1 MSNTSLAAVF
11 HEAGQPLTLARYE
24 LPSPGPGEVLVRIT
38 CSTLCGSDVHT
49 FLGHRSTPV
58 PTILGHEIMG
68 VVACLDADQSVSD
81 HAGRRLQVGD
91 RITWSIAA
99 CCGDCFFCDHEVP
112 QKCERLFK
120 YGHEKIVPEHPLSGG
135 LADYCH
141 LAAGT
146 AIFRVPDALPDAV
159 ACPANCATAT
169 VAAAIRVG
177 GGCDR
182 KSVLIQGAGMLGLT
196 ATAMARSRGAREVIV
211 CDVNADRLQR
221 AQDFGATHTLPVSEN
236 PQELIAGVRDLTRGR
251 GVDLALELSGAPSAV
266 ETGVQLPRIGGRYV
280 LIGSTFPT
288 PPIALDP
295 ESVVR
300 RCLTIVGNHNYR
312 PEDLGEAVAFLLEH
326 GRDFP
331 FADLVHDEF
340 ALPDAEA
347 AFARAIEGMD
357 LRVAVRPE
365 VSRN

>member
-1 MSNTSLAAVF
+1 MTKISLAAVF
-11 HEAGQPLTLARYE
+11 HQTGQPLTFQQYD
-24 LPSPGPGEVLVRIT
+24 LPTPGPGEVLVRIT

-58 PTILGHEIMG
+58 PTVLGHEIMG
-68 VVACLDADQSVSD
+68 VIDRLDADQTVSD
-81 HAGRRLQVGD
+81 YAGQRLQIGD

-99 CCGDCFFCDHEVP
+99 SCDHCFFCDNDFP

-146 AIFRVPDALPDAV
+146 AIFRVPQSLPDTV

-177 GGCDR
+177 GGCER
-182 KSVLIQGAGMLGLT
+182 KTVLIQGAGMLGLT
-196 ATAMARSRGAREVIV
+196 ATAMARTRGAQEVIV
-211 CDVNADRLQR
+211 CDINADRLRR
-221 AQDFGATHTLPVSEN
+221 ATQFGATQTLLVSEDEC
-236 PQELIAGVRDLTRGR
+236 ELIASVQELTGGR
-251 GVDLALELSGAPSAV
+251 GVDLALELSGSRSSV
-266 ETGVQLPRIGGRYV
+266 ETGVRLPRIGGRYV

-288 PPIALDP
+288 PPIAMDP

-312 PEDLGEAVAFLLEH
+312 PEDLGEAIAFLVEH
-326 GRDFP
+326 GEDFP

-340 ALPDAEA
+340 SLPNVEA
-347 AFARAIEGMD
+347 AFARAVKGQD
-357 LRVAVRPE
+357 LRVSVRPE
-365 VSRN
+365 P